1 MKTTINHSGMHGKL
15 CLLALCLVAPSLAQ
29 AHPLPGQSSSL
40 LGGLAHPLSGLD
52 HILAMVAVGLWAAQL
67 GGRSVWLVPA
77 AFVGCMSIGGG
88 LAISGFSLPMVETG
102 IAVSVLVLGI
112 LIAITA
118 RLPLAASMAL
128 VGLFAVF
135 HGHAHG
141 TEMPASVSGLS
152 YGLGFVLATAGLHAC
167 GISIGRLAQQQSTT
181 PLLRFA
187 GAAIA
192 LVGLF
197 LCLA

>member
-1 MKTTINHSGMHGKL
+1 MKTTINPSSGSGKL
-15 CLLALCLVAPSLAQ
+15 FLLTLCLVIPSLAQ

-52 HILAMVAVGLWAAQL
+52 HILAMIAVGLWAAQL

-77 AFVGCMSIGGG
+77 AFVGCMSIGCV
-88 LAISGFSLPMVETG
+88 LAISGFSLPWVDTG
-102 IAVSVLVLGI
+102 IAVSVLVLGM
-112 LIAITA
+112 LIATTA

-128 VGLFAVF
+128 VGLFAVC

-141 TEMPASVSGLS
+141 AEMQFGVSGLS

-167 GISIGRLAQQQSTT
+167 GIGIGRLAQQQSQT

-187 GAAIA
+187 GTAIA

-197 LCLA
+197 LCLL

>member
-1 MKTTINHSGMHGKL
+1 MTINHSSINGKL
-15 CLLALCLVAPSLAQ
+15 FLLALCLVVPSLAQ

-77 AFVGCMSIGGG
+77 AFVGFMSIGGG
-88 LAISGFSLPMVETG
+88 LAISGFSLPLVETG
-102 IAVSVLVLGI
+102 IAVSVLVFGI
-112 LIAITA
+112 LIATTV

-128 VGLFAVF
+128 VGLFAIF
-135 HGHAHG
+135 HGHTHG
-141 TEMPASVSGLS
+141 TEMQVGVSGLS
-152 YGLGFVLATAGLHAC
+152 YELGFVLATAGLHAC
-167 GISIGRLAQQQSTT
+167 GIGIGRLAQRQSKT

-187 GAAIA
+187 GASIA
-192 LVGLF
+192 LVGLL